1 MTKQISRD
9 VRHSDRAGAW
19 QRPIDLKYLSSQTG
33 GDRALEMEVLSMF
46 LEVAPACL
54 KDIESA
60 PSTEYRK
67 RPAHMLKGAAR
78 ALGAFELADWAARA
92 ELHGFDELQALGGEV
107 ERVCRYIR
115 RLTGVRP

>member
-33 GDRALEMEVLSMF
+33 GDRALEMEVLSIF
-46 LEVAPACL
+46 LDVAPACL

-60 PSTEYRK
+60 PTTEHRK

-92 ELHGFDELQALGGEV
+92 ELHGFDELEALGGEV